1 MKTKIEVPKPS
12 EERGDVESVSSFPQH
27 GSVTESQPTMDAGI
41 DSGVGSWSGDGP
53 FEIRFE
59 KA

>member
-1 MKTKIEVPKPS
+1 MRLKTPKSTEEVLNKS
-12 EERGDVESVSSFPQH
+12 ETVDSAPNH
-27 GSVTESQPTMDAGI
+27 GGAVTEAQPTVDGGI

-53 FEIRFE
+53 FKIRFE